1 MIAVVLAD
9 THIPARVK
17 KIPEELLPFLR
28 EASLILHAGDATEW
42 WVIEELSRFASV
54 YMVRG
59 NMDSLEVS
67 SRLPEK
73 TVVEIER
80 VRLGL
85 IHGLGS
91 PEEAKR
97 MALSA
102 FKTESVQA
110 VVYGHSHRPLLE
122 WHKDFL
128 LMNPG
133 SPTDDVFAPCRTF
146 GRLEICGERIFRA
159 EIIRIE

>member
-1 MIAVVLAD
+1 MIAVILAD
-9 THIPARVK
+9 THIPARAK
-17 KIPEELLPFLR
+17 RIPEELLPFLK

-54 YMVRG
+54 YTVRG

-73 TVVEIER
+73 TVVEVGR

-85 IHGLGS
+85 IHGWGS

-97 MALSA
+97 VALSA
-102 FKTESVQA
+102 FKTEGVQA
-110 VVYGHSHRPLLE
+110 VVYGHSHKPLLE
-122 WHKDFL
+122 WHEDFL

-133 SPTDDVFAPCRTF
+133 SPTDKVFAPCRTF
-146 GRLEICGERIFRA
+146 GRLEICRERIFRA
-159 EIIRIE
+159 EIICLE